1 MFMTTCVLPLC
12 VLLPDA
18 TTNERETKTMKR
30 IVSAQ
35 IQSRFLQTHL
45 WRQTFSTKSNITEHQ
60 HSSKKRLDVAIVG
73 APNAGKSQLLNTITN
88 ATISAVSRKRH
99 TTRNGIL
106 ATKTFENTQLVFI
119 DTPGF
124 VTCRT
129 KRDEGMLA
137 DLVRGAHAGMDRA
150 DYTLVVID
158 AAKRIDDQLREEL
171 AVLMV
176 AAQNS
181 RGRVEEV
188 RLDEDGN
195 LEEVV
200 GQDEK
205 NAREKFAIVLNKVDL
220 VNPKTLLL
228 DLAEELGVLGDTCVR
243 YRGEVLEEGKEFDLV
258 EKHQFTE
265 QEEDE
270 LLSQYPPVF
279 FISALKND
287 GVDDL
292 LQHLFSRATD
302 SKDFILPPK
311 QQTTMSEAE
320 RVEEMIR
327 EKLYRCLHKEV
338 PHSITQVNRFLKR
351 GRTSDGKI
359 VLRIDQDLIVR
370 TKSHH
375 KLVMGRGG
383 MTLERIRQATIRDL
397 LKMFKSDGIDDI
409 ILNLHVKLSHSKHN
423 DRPLEADR
431 QGVMNKSF

>member
-1 MFMTTCVLPLC
+1 
-12 VLLPDA
+12 
-18 TTNERETKTMKR
+18 MKR
-30 IVSAQ
+30 LVCASLRSSNCIA
-35 IQSRFLQTHL
+35 THP
-45 WRQTFSTKSNITEHQ
+45 WHRAFSSKANNVTEH
-60 HSSKKRLDVAIVG
+60 HLSSKKRLDVAIVG

-88 ATISAVSRKRH
+88 STISAVSRKRH

-158 AAKRIDDQLREEL
+158 AVKRIDDQLREEL

-176 AAQNS
+176 AAQNA

-188 RLDEDGN
+188 RLDDDGN
-195 LEEVV
+195 LEEVINN
-200 GQDEK
+200 DE
-205 NAREKFAIVLNKVDL
+205 NDIREKFAIVLNKVDL

-243 YRGEVLEEGKEFDLV
+243 YRGEVLEDGKDFDLV
-258 EKHQFTE
+258 QKHQFTE
-265 QEEDE
+265 QEEEE
-270 LLSQYPPVF
+270 LISQYPPVF

-292 LQHLFSRATD
+292 VQHLFSRATD
-302 SKDFILPPK
+302 TKDFILPPK
-311 QQTTMSEAE
+311 QQTTMSVAE
-320 RVEEMIR
+320 RVEEIIR

-338 PHSITQVNRFLKR
+338 PHSVTQVNRFLKK
-351 GRTSDGKI
+351 GRTSDGRI

-375 KLVMGRGG
+375 KLVTGRGG
-383 MTLERIRQATIRDL
+383 MTLERIRQATTKDL
-397 LKMFKSDGIDDI
+397 LKVFKSDGISDI
-409 ILNLHVKLSHSKHN
+409 ILNLHVKLSQSKHT
-423 DRPLEADR
+423 DRELEADR
-431 QGVMNKSF
+431 QGIIHKSF